1 MCIYGCTMVSLARI
15 LLFATYCVIV
25 NSTAASRVLEL
36 SDRFLDIHKEGQWLI
51 MMYAPWCAHC
61 KRLEPIWAHVAQYL
75 HATSIRVGRIDC
87 TRFTSVAHSFKI
99 KGYPTILFL
108 SGNHHFVYNGDR
120 TRDEIVKFAMR
131 LSGPPVQEITKST
144 SFNTLKKDKD
154 LYFLYVGE
162 KSGMLWDVYH
172 NIAATFQP
180 HAFFYQSHPVVVDKH
195 APIEKTPTLLVYKEN
210 VHYNFTD
217 YKITDRKKL
226 NDTLYKWVNAERFST
241 FPKVT
246 RGNINQLFMTN
257 KNLVLA
263 VLEENQ
269 LEEVPPNMLEF
280 KDMVESVIKMKRQKY
295 HDDFQFGWIANP
307 DLVNSIAMM
316 VVPLPSLIVINSTT
330 NHHYIPEDEP
340 EKLTPHVIELFL
352 EQIQHESVPKYG
364 GNSIIVRI
372 YRSWFEVRFALA
384 SMWQGNP
391 ILTLVLFGLPAG
403 FLSLICYNIW
413 CPDIFD
419 ADEEE
424 EEYAGSSH
432 IKKD

>member
-1 MCIYGCTMVSLARI
+1 MVSLTRI

-36 SDRFLDIHKEGQWLI
+36 SDRFLDIHKEGQWLV

-75 HATSIRVGRIDC
+75 HSSSIRVGRIDC

-99 KGYPTILFL
+99 KGFPTILFL
-108 SGNHHFVYNGDR
+108 KGDQQFVYNGDR
-120 TRDEIVKFAMR
+120 TRDEIVKFATR
-131 LSGPPVQEITKST
+131 LSGPPVQEVTRTT
-144 SFNTLKKDKD
+144 SFNTLKKDRD

-162 KSGMLWDVYH
+162 KSGTLWDSYN
-172 NIAATFQP
+172 NIATVFQP
-180 HAFFYQSHPVVVDKH
+180 HAFFYHSHPVVVEKH
-195 APIEKTPTLLVYKEN
+195 APIEKTPALFVYKEN
-210 VHYNFTD
+210 LHYNFTD
-217 YKITDRKKL
+217 HHTITDKDKL
-226 NDTLYKWVNAERFST
+226 NETLYKWVNAERFPT

-246 RGNINQLFMTN
+246 RGNIHQLYLTN

-263 VLEENQ
+263 VVEENQ
-269 LEEVPPNMLEF
+269 LEEVPPDMLEF
-280 KDMVESVIKMKRQKY
+280 KEMVESVIKKKRQKY
-295 HDDFQFGWIANP
+295 HDHFQFGWITNH

-330 NHHYIPEDEP
+330 SHHYIPDDEP

-352 EQIQHESVPKYG
+352 ENIQNESAPKYG
-364 GNSIIVRI
+364 GNSWIVRI
-372 YRSWFEVRFALA
+372 YRSWFEVRSALA
-384 SMWQGNP
+384 SMWKGNP
-391 ILTLVLFGLPAG
+391 VLTIVLFGLPAI
-403 FLSLICYNIW
+403 FLLMICYHIW

-424 EEYAGSSH
+424 EETKGSSH